1 MEGLADIEV
10 SSSPLLDCGELASG
24 SPRQW
29 QRRSRRAASPRFD
42 RRLAAIV
49 VADVV
54 GYSRLMGRDEEGA
67 FCRLRELQAAIA
79 PIVEAR
85 GGRIAN
91 TAGDAMLFE
100 FSSSVAAL
108 DGALAIQE
116 VVGVL
121 NRGTC
126 VDDQM
131 LLRIGVNIGD
141 VIVEGGDVFGEVVNV
156 ASRLEA
162 IAEPGGICVSH
173 SCYTQTKRHFAIAFA
188 DLGEQRL
195 KNIAEPVHAYA
206 VRPIDERADARN
218 VASADVLP
226 WPEGCAGRRSRR
238 PDVERQCLPHGRR
251 EVEAPRQE
259 QARRSVDA
267 G

>member
-1 MEGLADIEV
+1 MEGLADFEV
-10 SSSPLLDCGELASG
+10 SSSPPLECRELASG

-29 QRRSRRAASPRFD
+29 RKRSRRAASPRFD

-79 PIVEAR
+79 PIIEAK

-156 ASRLEA
+156 ASRLEG

-173 SCYTQTKRHFAIAFA
+173 TCFMQTKRQRALDFA
-188 DLGEQRL
+188 DLGEQKL

-206 VRPIDERADARN
+206 VRPIDERADARH
-218 VASADVLP
+218 VASADALP

-238 PDVERQCLPHGRR
+238 PDVERQCLPQSRR
-251 EVEAPRQE
+251 EAAQRE
-259 QARRSVDA
+259 QARCSADA